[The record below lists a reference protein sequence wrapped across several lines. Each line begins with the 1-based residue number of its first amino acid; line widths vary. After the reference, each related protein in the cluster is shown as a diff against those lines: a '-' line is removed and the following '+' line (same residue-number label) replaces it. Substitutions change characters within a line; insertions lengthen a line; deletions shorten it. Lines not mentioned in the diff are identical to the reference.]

1 MAKLSPRD
9 GPNIFPPSTTTE
21 RRPFPPTF
29 QFPFLPFFSY
39 KARGSNIGNSNLYV
53 DGPLNPVPGVAD
65 LDECAEP
72 TLHDC
77 GENARCVNTFG
88 GFACVCR
95 PGYGDRFAAD
105 PERAGRYCMGC
116 SRDHCQG
123 RGVCSVTD
131 GGDKVCK

>member
-9 GPNIFPPSTTTE
+9 GPNISPPLDDDGKTTVSPHFPISFPS
-21 RRPFPPTF
+21 
-29 QFPFLPFFSY
+29 FFSY

-131 GGDKVCK
+131 GGDKVCE